1 MKHKIETSIKNTEKP
16 KYYIWVEKRKLHF
29 RKVDM
34 YLGIKSQLPG
44 DISTNNKKNTKKVV
58 ARIHTGA
65 ALNWPL
71 SNHPLNKQTK
81 FKNQTKQKTESKL
94 GL

>member
-34 YLGIKSQLPG
+34 YLGSKS
-44 DISTNNKKNTKKVV
+44 
-58 ARIHTGA
+58 
-65 ALNWPL
+65 
-71 SNHPLNKQTK
+71 
-81 FKNQTKQKTESKL
+81 
-94 GL
+94 